1 MNKLCGNIARDQD
14 GSTIVEFAILA
25 PAIIGLLFGVFQVGL
40 GMQAQN
46 AMRSIAQETA
56 RYAVVEYQKGNEVS
70 NAAIENWAETQAMAA
85 PYLLNSDFDA
95 TVTAV
100 STPRVDGTFEKTL
113 TLTYTPPAVVPLVE
127 WVSPRLTYSR
137 PIFVLDE

>member
-1 MNKLCGNIARDQD
+1 MSSTSEVLVRDES

-46 AMRSIAQETA
+46 AMRSIAQETS
-56 RYAVVEYQKGNEVS
+56 RYAVVEYMRGNEVTD
-70 NAAIENWAETQAMAA
+70 ATIETWAEDAATSA
-85 PYLLNSDFDA
+85 PYLLNSTFDA
-95 TVTAV
+95 RVVSVT
-100 STPRVDGTFEKTL
+100 TPRVSGTFEKTL
-113 TLTYTPPAVVPLVE
+113 TLTYTPPAVVPLVD
-127 WVSPRLTYSR
+127 WVSPQLTYSR